1 MVEAAEPVQM
11 VSSPLMAPAE
21 NDELFPVL
29 SIVYIQL
36 VRAPVITSLK
46 NKVHRPAG
54 TALLLLEI
62 P

>member
-1 MVEAAEPVQM
+1 
-11 VSSPLMAPAE
+11 MAPAE